1 MGGLLSNG
9 YKISVSEKERFLEMV
24 IVTRLNILNGNVQ
37 LNIIK
42 MVNFMYILQ
51 LEKLREK
58 KKLLPN
64 YVFYRKPTLSKN
76 KHIQFKG

>member
-1 MGGLLSNG
+1 MFGVSGTERREEWVGLLSNG

-51 LEKLREK
+51 LETLREK
-58 KKLLPN
+58 
-64 YVFYRKPTLSKN
+64 RKTATQLC
-76 KHIQFKG
+76 FL

>member
-51 LEKLREK
+51 LETLREK
-58 KKLLPN
+58 
-64 YVFYRKPTLSKN
+64 RKTATQLC
-76 KHIQFKG
+76 FL

>member
-58 KKLLPN
+58 KKNCYPTMFSTENLL
-64 YVFYRKPTLSKN
+64 
-76 KHIQFKG
+76 

>member
-1 MGGLLSNG
+1 MEYQGLRGERNGELLSNG
-9 YKISVSEKERFLEMV
+9 YKVSISEKERFLEMV
-24 IVTRLNILNGNVQ
+24 IVTQHLNILNGNVQ

-58 KKLLPN
+58 
-64 YVFYRKPTLSKN
+64 RKTATQLC
-76 KHIQFKG
+76 FL